1 MPPGENQ
8 PSPDDGD
15 DYYMLDEASVKDLS
29 FVPLPRP
36 KGPISKYFR
45 TQLVW
50 SNIISISS
58 IHLIA
63 LYAIIVSPSACM
75 ATWPVYMW
83 FYMVTGLGVT
93 AGAHRLWTH
102 KSYKAHWSVRLVLMI
117 LNTGAFQN
125 HIIEWSRDHRT
136 HHKFSETDADPHN
149 AHRGFFFAHCGW
161 LMCRKHPEVIRKG
174 KMIDISDLEA
184 DPILAF
190 QRRFYPLLVLIF
202 AFIVPTIGS
211 TWVTGDTYLNS
222 FLIPGI
228 LRYVCTLHITWSV
241 NSAAHMWGA
250 HPYDKGVHPAENIFV
265 SVGAIGEGFHNYHHC
280 FPWDYS
286 TSEYGPILNGTTCVI
301 DIAAALGL
309 VWNRKKASTAVIKAR
324 RARTGDQS

>member
-1 MPPGENQ
+1 MPPGENKA
-8 PSPDDGD
+8 SPDDGE
-15 DYYMLDEASVKDLS
+15 DYYMLDEASAEDLS

-50 SNIISISS
+50 SNIISISTL
-58 IHLIA
+58 HLIA
-63 LYAIIVSPSACM
+63 LYAIIVSPSAVLG
-75 ATWPVYMW
+75 TWLVYMW
-83 FYMVTGLGVT
+83 LYCMTGIGVT
-93 AGAHRLWTH
+93 AGAHRMWTH
-102 KSYKAHWSVRLVLMI
+102 KSYKAHWSIRLVLMI
-117 LNTGAFQN
+117 LNTAAFQN

-136 HHKFSETDADPHN
+136 HHKFSETEADPHN

-174 KMIDISDLEA
+174 KLIDISDLEA

-190 QRRFYPLLVLIF
+190 QRKFYPLLVLLL
-202 AFIVPTIGS
+202 AFIVPTVCS
-211 TWVTGDTYLNS
+211 SWLTGDTYLNS
-222 FLIPGI
+222 FLIPGV
-228 LRYVCTLHITWSV
+228 LRYVVTLHITWCV

-250 HPYDKGVHPAENIFV
+250 HPYDTGIHPAENLLV
-265 SVGAIGEGFHNYHHC
+265 SMGAIGEGFHNYHHC

-286 TSEYGPILNGTTCVI
+286 TSEYGPLFNGTTCFI
-301 DIAAALGL
+301 DIAAAMGL
-309 VWNRKKASTAVIKAR
+309 VWDRKKASPALIKAR